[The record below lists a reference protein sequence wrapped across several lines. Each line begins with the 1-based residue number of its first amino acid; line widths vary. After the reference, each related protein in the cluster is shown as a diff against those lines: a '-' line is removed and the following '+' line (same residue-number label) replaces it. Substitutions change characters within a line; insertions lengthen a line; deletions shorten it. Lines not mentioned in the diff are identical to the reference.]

1 MQSKTTLALG
11 IIVLVL
17 GFGAYLSVFTVH
29 QTQQAVVLQF
39 GEIRRV
45 IDEPGLHWKIPV
57 AQDVSYLEKRVLNL
71 DPRAETIVLAD
82 QRRVTVDAFV
92 RYRITNP
99 EQFIRVSVDERTLQL
114 KLEPI
119 VNNKLRATLGQ
130 VLLTTILSEDRT
142 RLTQQIRDQVNAEV
156 ARAGSNFGIDVLDI
170 RIVRADLLP
179 EVSQNVYARMEAER
193 KRDAANFRALGQ
205 EQFLR
210 ITAEADREA
219 TVIRA
224 EAQRQAEILRGEGEA
239 ERTTILNDAF
249 GRDAQFFEF
258 YRSMQAYEASIRPEN
273 TMIVIPPTNEF
284 FDFFNRSAG
293 RRGIDK

>member
-99 EQFIRVSVDERTLQL
+99 SQFIRVALDGRTLQL

-130 VLLTTILSEDRT
+130 VLLTTILSEDRN

-156 ARAGSNFGIDVLDI
+156 ERAGSDFGINVLDV

-179 EVSQNVYARMEAER
+179 APS
-193 KRDAANFRALGQ
+193 DGL
-205 EQFLR
+205 
-210 ITAEADREA
+210 
-219 TVIRA
+219 
-224 EAQRQAEILRGEGEA
+224 
-239 ERTTILNDAF
+239 TTIA
-249 GRDAQFFEF
+249 
-258 YRSMQAYEASIRPEN
+258 
-273 TMIVIPPTNEF
+273 
-284 FDFFNRSAG
+284 
-293 RRGIDK
+293 RRF